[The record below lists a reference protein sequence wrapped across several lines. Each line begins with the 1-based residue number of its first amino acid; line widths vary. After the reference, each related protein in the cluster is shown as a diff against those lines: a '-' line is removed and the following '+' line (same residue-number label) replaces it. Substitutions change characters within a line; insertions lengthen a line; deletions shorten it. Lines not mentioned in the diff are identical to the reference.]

1 MTNINDKILDYNT
14 FQSLKSDKKW
24 KPTEGLM
31 VTLNNGAMA
40 HYVKNDKGDLVF
52 RIKKG
57 VKNMDKIRKKALKV
71 KKDLARE
78 KANLAVNKL
87 KNLYFSESTNP
98 KYKW

>member
-1 MTNINDKILDYNT
+1 MANINDKILDYNT
-14 FQSLKSDKKW
+14 FQSLKSDKTW

-40 HYVKNDKGDLVF
+40 HYVKNDKGNLVF

-71 KKDLARE
+71 KKEIAKE

-87 KNLYFSESTNP
+87 KKIYFNESTNH